1 MYRKFTASLFTI
13 IIISL
18 ISCQIAE
25 NQTTALEESSIKE
38 QLCPAA
44 YEPAWAIKTVSQMF
58 EDVGYGR
65 TSMTD
70 MPQNIWTS
78 VVTQLFV
85 RLGIREKE
93 FAKIRD
99 EKYSD
104 CSNDITLDGIRRG
117 DVLLSVTHN
126 AMLMAP
132 SGEGDLIHATLC
144 ISDPTVDNDMAF
156 LSIQRMDGV
165 VEILPLTDLRKNA
178 SQVIVMRYESI
189 TDEQIDTIVSYCKQQ
204 LGKPYNMNFTNK
216 WETNSFYC
224 TQLIWRAF
232 YEAGLQIDFDHEVYN
247 DYGVV
252 FARDI
257 FKCDKMKVI
266 KWSE

>member
-1 MYRKFTASLFTI
+1 MYRKFTASLF

-18 ISCQIAE
+18 FSCQVTEEPAAAPEE
-25 NQTTALEESSIKE
+25 NNIKQ

-44 YEPAWAIKTVSQMF
+44 YESAWAIQTVSQMF

-65 TSMTD
+65 TAMANI
-70 MPQNIWTS
+70 PQNIWEK

-93 FAKIRD
+93 FDKIRA
-99 EKYSD
+99 EKYAD
-104 CSNDITLDGIRRG
+104 CSNDITISGIKRG
-117 DVLLSVTHN
+117 DVLLSVTGN
-126 AMLMAP
+126 SMLMAA
-132 SGEGDLIHATLC
+132 SSEGDVIHATLC
-144 ISDPTVDNDMAF
+144 IADPTSDEDKAF
-156 LSIQRMDGV
+156 LSIQRMNGV
-165 VEILPLTDLRKNA
+165 VEILPITDLRQNA
-178 SQVIVMRYESI
+178 SQVIVMRYEGI

-232 YEAGLQIDFDHEVYN
+232 YEAGLQIDFDHDEYN

-257 FKCDKMKVI
+257 YKCDKMKVI
-266 KWSE
+266 KWNE